1 MPELVSI
8 LMPVFNAERTV
19 TKAINSCLAQSY
31 LNIEI
36 IVLDNGSSDHSAE
49 IIKSIPDSR
58 IRLIE
63 SETNLGIAAGRNR
76 LLKEAKGSF
85 IAWLDADDE
94 MLENRIEKQVAYFS
108 DYPELDL
115 LGTWI
120 YVEQN
125 QIKKAPLNHSAISA
139 AMWFKNCMYQ
149 PSIMSRNFYKSENIF
164 YDETYANSLED
175 YELWYRLKAKKKFA
189 NIDCPLTLYKLSNA
203 EELKAKKTSGN
214 FEENV
219 DRLWS
224 VKWKEISEPIGEND
238 KKLFQHFL
246 YNNEVLS
253 APEILSLL
261 KTLQIIENQFKHDN
275 YRLICAFH
283 RLRIWRNAYA
293 FGKLTNLSLLLN
305 IFQYPSIQ
313 KLHLR

>member
-19 TKAINSCLAQSY
+19 AKAIDSCLAQSY

-36 IVLDNGSSDHSAE
+36 IVLDNGSRDRSAE
-49 IIKSIPDSR
+49 IVKSNPDSR

-63 SETNLGIAAGRNR
+63 SETNIGIAAGRNH

-108 DYPELDL
+108 NYPELDL
-115 LGTWI
+115 IGTWI

-139 AMWFKNCMYQ
+139 ALWFKNCMYQ
-149 PSIMSRNFYKSENIF
+149 PSIMSRNFYQNENIF
-164 YDETYANSLED
+164 YDETYANTLED
-175 YELWYRLKAKKKFA
+175 YELWYRLKDQKTFG
-189 NIDCPLTLYKLSNA
+189 NIDAPLTLYKLSNT
-203 EELKAKKTSGN
+203 EELKAKKTLGK
-214 FEENV
+214 FEENA

-224 VKWKEISEPIGEND
+224 VKWKEISAPIDEND

-246 YNNEVLS
+246 YNNEGLS
-253 APEILSLL
+253 PQEIVSLL
-261 KTLQIIENQFKHDN
+261 KTLQIIENQFKRGN
-275 YRLICAFH
+275 YSLICAFH
-283 RLRIWRNAYA
+283 RLRIWRNANV
-293 FGKLTNLSLLLN
+293 FGKLTNLSLLMN